1 MAEVVAKSVQLSII
15 KRFSEL
21 LELIELSYKLKP
33 VRVMV
38 VKDYGSLEIDGATY
52 ELRRGTEVEIPRWIA
67 EVLEEAGVVE
77 VLETGLGLEDIAR
90 IHFSTHSVKSVRE
103 LERLPENFYMQAK
116 EYLREL
122 DARIRRELNPMLL
135 EEKQKAELYL
145 VEIIG
150 RRLSM
155 IVQVLRSFA
164 SLVEVYER
172 FSEEEKLLAD
182 VLRGLIEEWRKKV
195 FGKP

>member
-1 MAEVVAKSVQLSII
+1 MAEVVNKPVQLFVT
-15 KRFSEL
+15 KWFSEL

-38 VKDYGSLEIDGATY
+38 VKDYGSLEIDGVMY

-67 EVLEEAGVVE
+67 EVLEETGVVE
-77 VLETGLGLEDIAR
+77 ILETGLSLEDIAR
-90 IHFSTHSVKSVRE
+90 MHFSTHSVKSVRE
-103 LERLPENFYMQAK
+103 LERLPENFYIQAK

-145 VEIIG
+145 VEIIN

-155 IVQVLRSFA
+155 IIQVLRSPA
-164 SLVEVYER
+164 SLAEVYEK

-182 VLRGLIEEWRKKV
+182 ALRSLIEEWRKKV

>member
-67 EVLEEAGVVE
+67 EVLEEAGAVE
-77 VLETGLGLEDIAR
+77 VLETRLGLEDIAR

>member
-67 EVLEEAGVVE
+67 EVLKEAGVVE

>member
-1 MAEVVAKSVQLSII
+1 VAEVVAKSVQLSII

>member
-1 MAEVVAKSVQLSII
+1 MAEVVAESVQLSII

>member
-1 MAEVVAKSVQLSII
+1 VAEVVAKSVQLSII

-122 DARIRRELNPMLL
+122 DARIRRELNPILL

>member
-1 MAEVVAKSVQLSII
+1 MAEVAAKSVQLSII

>member
-1 MAEVVAKSVQLSII
+1 VAEVAAKSVQLSII